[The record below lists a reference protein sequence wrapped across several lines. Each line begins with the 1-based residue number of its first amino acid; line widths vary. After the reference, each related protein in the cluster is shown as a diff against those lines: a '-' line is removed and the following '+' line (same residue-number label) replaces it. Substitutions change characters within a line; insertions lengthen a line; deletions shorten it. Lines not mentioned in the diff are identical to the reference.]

1 MADPVTIA
9 ALTATASQIG
19 SFVAANAATISAVT
33 AAAGG
38 GLAAA
43 GTIAAGN
50 AAVDAAKQEQKQL
63 NQMAAEERAVA
74 SRQKAAV
81 DLRTRQ
87 LISRGQAVAAASGA
101 GATDPTVMQIMGGI
115 VEEGE
120 VQKAEAMRQGTEAG
134 KGLEY
139 KGRVGVAGAKASR
152 GLGYMTAG
160 GQVLSGV
167 GDAFS
172 KYGAGLEVS
181 QPSGGKLPSADYNWW
196 QNVHRGNLNP
206 KTGMYG
212 SI

>member
-1 MADPVTIA
+1 MTMADPVTIA
-9 ALTATASQIG
+9 ALTATAAKIG
-19 SFVAANAATISAVT
+19 SFVAANAATISAVS

-50 AAVDAAKQEQKQL
+50 AAADAARQEQKQL

-87 LISRGQAVAAASGA
+87 VLSRAQAVAAASGA
-101 GATDPTVMQIMGGI
+101 GATDPTVMQIMSGI
-115 VEEGE
+115 TTEGE
-120 VQKAEAMRQGTEAG
+120 VQKAEAMRQGNESA

-139 KGRVGVAGAKASR
+139 KGRVGVAAAKTNQR
-152 GLGYMTAG
+152 LGYLTAG

-172 KYGAGLEVS
+172 KYGAGLDKK
-181 QPSGGKLPSADYNWW
+181 PAGGGIPTADYNWW
-196 QNVHRGNLNP
+196 QTPNEN
-206 KTGMYG
+206 YG
-212 SI
+212 YRI

>member
-9 ALTATASQIG
+9 ALTATAAKIG

-74 SRQKAAV
+74 SRQKAAA

-87 LISRGQAVAAASGA
+87 LISRGQAVAAASGG
-101 GATDPTVMQIMGGI
+101 GATDPTVMEIMGGL

-120 VQKAEAMRQGTEAG
+120 VQKAEAMRQGIEAG

-139 KGRVGVAGAKASR
+139 RGKVGVSNAKTNR
-152 GLGYMTAG
+152 KLGYMTAG
-160 GQVLSGV
+160 GQVLSGM

-172 KYGAGLEVS
+172 KYGAGLDLTKTGS
-181 QPSGGKLPSADYNWW
+181 KMPSADYNWW
-196 QNVHRGNLNP
+196 QTAG
-206 KTGMYG
+206 
-212 SI
+212 

>member
-1 MADPVTIA
+1 MTMADPVTIA
-9 ALTATASQIG
+9 ALTATAAKIG
-19 SFVAANAATISAVT
+19 SFVAANAATISAVS
-33 AAAGG
+33 AVAGG

-50 AAVDAAKQEQKQL
+50 AAADAARQEQKQL

-87 LISRGQAVAAASGA
+87 LLSRGQAVAAASGA
-101 GATDPTVMQIMGGI
+101 GATDPTVMEIMGGI

-120 VQKAEAMRQGTEAG
+120 VGKAEAMRQGLEAG

-139 KGRVGVAGAKASR
+139 KGRVGVAGAKTNKR
-152 GLGYMTAG
+152 LGYLTAG

-172 KYGAGLEVS
+172 KYGAGLDLKK
-181 QPSGGKLPSADYNWW
+181 PTGSGMPSADYNWW
-196 QNVHRGNLNP
+196 QSP
-206 KTGMYG
+206 AIY
-212 SI
+212 